1 MNRTQKSYSLSKDK
15 RVSIPYVKND
25 MKRRFGHEDWHWN
38 EVTLSAGIAHRPVAG
53 TVHFKRRRKASQSVL
68 CESNDVIT
76 HPSAAKPY
84 VWHYR

>member
-1 MNRTQKSYSLSKDK
+1 MLQF
-15 RVSIPYVKND
+15 PYVKND

-68 CESNDVIT
+68 CETNDVTT

-84 VWHYR
+84 AWHYR